1 MNAFGIRMKEHASS
15 DHLVDVIV
23 DLISHFLELVVNHD
37 EISLVWVK
45 VSVLPA
51 TLNLSLIHTGG
62 QVKGC
67 L

>member
-1 MNAFGIRMKEHASS
+1 MKEHASS
-15 DHLVDVIV
+15 DHLVNVIV

-37 EISLVWVK
+37 KISLVWVK

>member
-1 MNAFGIRMKEHASS
+1 MKEHASS

-23 DLISHFLELVVNHD
+23 DLISHFLEFVVNHD

-45 VSVLPA
+45 VSVLPV